1 MCVSR
6 PASTRRRV
14 LIVSIAGSATP
25 PSGSCTSPCNRTPPP
40 RRPCRQE
47 CARAATR
54 ACTSRTRSGV
64 SDTSTA
70 CSTSTCSVGDSE
82 PEYRFA
88 IAADEVAPG
97 RSRRCVVDR
106 HAVLVCNV
114 GGDFYALADTCTHDR
129 GPLGEGRLR
138 GHLLECPRHGSRF
151 DIRDGVPKT
160 PPAMRPVTT
169 YPVRVLGDAV
179 EVQLPD

>member
-1 MCVSR
+1 
-6 PASTRRRV
+6 
-14 LIVSIAGSATP
+14 
-25 PSGSCTSPCNRTPPP
+25 
-40 RRPCRQE
+40 
-47 CARAATR
+47 
-54 ACTSRTRSGV
+54 
-64 SDTSTA
+64 
-70 CSTSTCSVGDSE
+70 VGDAQ
-82 PEYRFA
+82 PGYRFA
-88 IAADEVAPG
+88 IAAGEVAPG
-97 RSRRCVVDR
+97 RSRRCVVDG

-169 YPVRVLGDAV
+169 YSVRVLGDAV

>member
-1 MCVSR
+1 MCGSR
-6 PASTRRRV
+6 SALTRHPV
-14 LIVSIAGSATP
+14 LIESTACSATA
-25 PSGSCTSPCNRTPPP
+25 PSRSCTSRCNRTLLP
-40 RRPCRQE
+40 RRRCRRA
-47 CARAATR
+47 CVRAATR
-54 ACTSRTRSGV
+54 VCTSRTRSAA

-70 CSTSTCSVGDSE
+70 CSTSTCSVGDAE
-82 PEYRFA
+82 PGYRFA
-88 IAADEVAPG
+88 IAASEVTPG
-97 RSRRCVVDR
+97 RSRRCLVDG

-160 PPAMRPVTT
+160 PPAMKPVAI
-169 YPVRVLGDAV
+169 YRVRVRDDAV
-179 EVQLPD
+179 EVLLTA